1 MSKFEKYIL
10 VFVFAALILGVG
22 GDWFVHRNNIV
33 NKTASNALSGSVV
46 KESIKN
52 HSPDFLLQ
60 YAFND
65 DLWFGKY
72 VKLKHGEIF
81 LTPWSEK
88 YDARNPEHVKIAQKY
103 NFPPAGRISKWPEHK
118 TIKIIIN
125 HEFADQISAKEVAH
139 SLKKQFATIKPLV
152 VRATGLNFEIID
164 VPLGYYTNDFKS
176 LFEKADLVIQ
186 VELWR
191 RNTDTRSGPV
201 VDYMPVSPF
210 ISANEKPI
218 TDKKPST
225 RKLSA
230 DEELIEAYRL
240 AVKEHSIKKT
250 YYEQA
255 RGFILLNKT
264 NGIQKSYCRYTP
276 VEIKEDS
283 AFMKD
288 CLLRSLGLTAWPIDY
303 EDKNLETAL
312 NALYSSHIHSGMTKA
327 DALLAI
333 KKAN

>member
-22 GDWFVHRNNIV
+22 GDWLAHRNNIV
-33 NKTASNALSGSVV
+33 NKTASNVLSGSIA
-46 KESIKN
+46 KEAIDN

-118 TIKIIIN
+118 TIRIIIN
-125 HEFADQISAKEVAH
+125 HEFGKSESAQEVAS
-139 SLKKQFATIKPLV
+139 SLKKQIAIINPLITK
-152 VRATGLNFEIID
+152 ATGLELEVID
-164 VPLGYYTNDFKS
+164 VPLGYYTNDFQS

-191 RNTDTRSGPV
+191 RNVETRSGPV
-201 VDYMPVSPF
+201 VDFMPVSPF

-230 DEELIEAYRL
+230 DEELIEAF
-240 AVKEHSIKKT
+240 AQMKKEHSNRKV

-255 RGFILLNKT
+255 RGFILLNQA
-264 NGIQKSYCRYTP
+264 NEIQKSYCRYTP

-288 CLLRSLGLTAWPIDY
+288 CLLRSVGLTAWPIDY
-303 EDKNLETAL
+303 EDKDLETAL

-327 DALLAI
+327 EMLLAI
-333 KKAN
+333 KKSN